1 MYSGMDIKDRF
12 YGCIF
17 GQAVGD
23 ALGLGTEFMTR
34 EQVDGSYPHGLSD
47 YGQIIQDH
55 HRRRWKRG
63 DWTDDT
69 EMMLCI
75 ARAIIQDN
83 GIRPS
88 TIAENFKEWMDSAR
102 AMGIGNHTHT
112 VLSVG
117 DYVQH
122 PVKTSQ
128 VVWNL
133 SGKNAASNGGI
144 MRSSVVGLL
153 PTYDSKNAEITCML
167 THYDPRCIGSCV
179 LLSKII
185 HELVY
190 YNVQVSLEDLYAI
203 GNLYDK
209 RIREHILYAYQA
221 DNCRSLGLDSPD
233 TMGYTL
239 LTLRAGLWAYF
250 HAENFEEGLLDII
263 NAGGDADTNAAVACS
278 ILGAK
283 FGFENIPTKYI
294 TGLTRRDELSGIIDA
309 LWKATSRL
317 SGWMS

>member
-1 MYSGMDIKDRF
+1 MYSGVEIKDRF
-12 YGCIF
+12 YGSVF

-23 ALGLGTEFMTR
+23 ALGLGTEFMTK
-34 EQVDGSYPHGLSD
+34 EEVDSSYPQGLSD

-88 TIAENFKEWMDSAR
+88 TIAANFKEWMDSAR

-128 VVWNL
+128 VIWKL

-203 GNLYDK
+203 GSLYDK

-239 LTLRAGLWAYF
+239 STLRAGLWAYF

-283 FGFENIPTKYI
+283 FGVENIPTKYI
-294 TGLTRRDELSGIIDA
+294 KGLTRRDELSGIIDA
-309 LWKATSRL
+309 LWKVTSRL
-317 SGWMS
+317 SG